1 MAFYF
6 LSLEKAKKI
15 LVEAHKFDPDD
26 LVIGMMGDGQD
37 WNDGHLYLLYNKYGD
52 DNFND

>member
-1 MAFYF
+1 LKVIEEVRLNKRNFLMAFYF

-26 LVIGMMGDGQD
+26 E
-37 WNDGHLYLLYNKYGD
+37 
-52 DNFND
+52 